1 MNVCIEQLVFITRVD
16 RTATVDSR
24 SGGGS
29 LFAPSET
36 CPDRQR
42 DVRMDEEE
50 AGTTRIR
57 EFAGWYGCMCVP
69 GRAGAV
75 RKVEKGQR
83 VGETTCREHPPAA
96 SKRDGIVE

>member
-1 MNVCIEQLVFITRVD
+1 MYRAISIYNKGRQNGYGRLEVR
-16 RTATVDSR
+16 
-24 SGGGS
+24 GGS

-57 EFAGWYGCMCVP
+57 AFAGWYGCMCVP